1 MAKWNVEVKD
11 VAAYFIEAATEE
23 EAALQAYNWWIE
35 RNPEI
40 TVTKINGETEE

>member
-23 EAALQAYNWWIE
+23 EAALQAYNWWVE
-35 RNPEI
+35 RNPETI
-40 TVTKINGETEE
+40 VTEVKVGE